1 MLSSCFCLQVPTVSY
16 YRVGFS
22 PVCPAGGSGTLL
34 LTEADE
40 LINPHFPPMSERILS
55 SQHCNRDMSLSYAVL
70 TLTWYASSLV
80 YGMIKYLCV
89 CVCVCGG
96 GYVSM
101 SVGEKKQV
109 VKGPSLFPL
118 PLLTPLS
125 MRTLLPCVFLGWSC
139 MCVCVAVVSWA
150 LPPCPD
156 Y

>member
-1 MLSSCFCLQVPTVSY
+1 MCCPPASVYKSPLSLITGWVFPQYAQQGAVGPCCWLKLMNWLTPT
-16 YRVGFS
+16 
-22 PVCPAGGSGTLL
+22 
-34 LTEADE
+34 
-40 LINPHFPPMSERILS
+40 FPPWVRESAA

-139 MCVCVAVVSWA
+139 MCVAVVSWA